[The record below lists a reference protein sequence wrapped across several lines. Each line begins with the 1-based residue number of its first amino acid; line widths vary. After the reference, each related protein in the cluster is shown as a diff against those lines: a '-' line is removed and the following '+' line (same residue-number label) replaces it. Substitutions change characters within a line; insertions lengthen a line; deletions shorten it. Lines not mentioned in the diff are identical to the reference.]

1 MRTENLRENK
11 MATFK
16 YFSGDVELVC
26 IKPVNND
33 VFASMGGVKTK
44 HNRYDCYNRIVGA
57 TTIEINANKVWLPVT
72 HVRLNIKAAQV
83 CISVM
88 HVAKTQLAMFAVFLW
103 RKISWNKHESE

>member
-1 MRTENLRENK
+1 MRAHRCRTENLRETKWQLLN
-11 MATFK
+11 T
-16 YFSGDVELVC
+16 LVVMLSWFC

-72 HVRLNIKAAQV
+72 
-83 CISVM
+83 
-88 HVAKTQLAMFAVFLW
+88 
-103 RKISWNKHESE
+103 RKIEYKTRSLHKCDARCQNSTGHVCSVLVAENIME